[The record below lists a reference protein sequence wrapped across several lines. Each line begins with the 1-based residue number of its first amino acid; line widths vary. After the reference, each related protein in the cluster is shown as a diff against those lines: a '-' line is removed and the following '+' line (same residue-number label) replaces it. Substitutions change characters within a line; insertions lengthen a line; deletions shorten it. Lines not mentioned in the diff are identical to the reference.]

1 MWCVNVAQQGW
12 MPLEP
17 TTMNEIEQAF
27 QRGDNMVSI
36 DDGAGDRNHYM
47 FQSMLEISKTDQRQL
62 LRSADITNLPSSFH
76 PWLFE
81 SDPMSYPKDYCQMNP
96 HLSELLTMMRK
107 RQKRYG
113 SNKGLIHD
121 FQTFVTYEFDIDAMT
136 QVNKMTN
143 TMRNIIPAP
152 GDPPKPWELKDD
164 AVVPSEYKCPI
175 SQEIMVDPVV
185 ASDGNTYER
194 HPFERWISG
203 GKVVSPLTNLPL
215 ASITAY
221 PNLNL
226 KKLIEQFVMQ
236 NKPRKSKKRKNK
248 T

>member
-1 MWCVNVAQQGW
+1 MWCVHVAQQGW
-12 MPLEP
+12 MPLGP
-17 TTMNEIEQAF
+17 ITTDEIEQAF

-47 FQSMLEISKTDQRQL
+47 FQSMLEINKTDQRQL
-62 LRSADITNLPSSFH
+62 LRSADITNLDSSFH

-96 HLSELLTMMRK
+96 HVSELLTMMRK
-107 RQKRYG
+107 RQKKHG
-113 SNKGLIHD
+113 SSKGLIHD
-121 FQTFVTYEFDIDAMT
+121 YQTFVTYEFDIDAMT

-152 GDPPKPWELKDD
+152 GEMPIAIQLKDG
-164 AVVPSEYKCPI
+164 AVVPSELKCPI
-175 SQEIMVDPVV
+175 SHEIMVDPVV
-185 ASDGNTYER
+185 SSDGNTYER
-194 HPFERWISG
+194 YYFERWISG

-226 KKLIEQFVMQ
+226 KKLVEQFAAD
-236 NKPRKSKKRKNK
+236 NAPLKGKKRKK
-248 T
+248 S